1 MNETIAY
8 QNVHENR
15 KYKSDLFCAVFE
27 DKKHLLELYNAVN
40 GTAYTNEED
49 LEVNTL
55 ENVLYMG
62 MKNDVSFLVG
72 CAMNLYEHQS
82 TVNPNMPLRGL
93 LYFAKLF
100 ERYVAENAINL
111 YSSQLK
117 KIPTPSYIVFYN
129 GTKDEPNER
138 ILRLSEAFTKEG
150 GCLECE
156 ARLLNINYGQNRELM
171 EKCRRLEEYAIFV
184 AKVRERM
191 SNGSMSL
198 KQALTLAMEDCI
210 REGILAD
217 ILEKQRDEVLGM
229 VLSTFNREL
238 YEKELKEDARE
249 EGWMEGRI
257 EGARDKLRSQ
267 IQKKLAKGKTIR
279 EIADDLEE
287 TVETIR
293 ELM

>member
-27 DKKHLLELYNAVN
+27 DKKHLLELYNA
-40 GTAYTNEED
+40 
-49 LEVNTL
+49 
-55 ENVLYMG
+55 
-62 MKNDVSFLVG
+62 
-72 CAMNLYEHQS
+72 
-82 TVNPNMPLRGL
+82 VNPNMPLRGL

-129 GTKDEPNER
+129 GTRDEPNE
-138 ILRLSEAFTKEG
+138 I
-150 GCLECE
+150 
-156 ARLLNINYGQNRELM
+156 
-171 EKCRRLEEYAIFV
+171 
-184 AKVRERM
+184 
-191 SNGSMSL
+191 MSL

-210 REGILAD
+210 QEGILAD

-257 EGARDKLRSQ
+257 EGAREKLRSQ
-267 IQKKLAKGKTIR
+267 I
-279 EIADDLEE
+279 
-287 TVETIR
+287 
-293 ELM
+293 